1 MATQNP
7 PTFEATH
14 IPPTLIQA
22 PPRQERYQIITADN
36 GERYV
41 LDRIENKLYRIV
53 QPIYKPV
60 PT

>member
-7 PTFEATH
+7 PTLKLRTS
-14 IPPTLIQA
+14 PPTLIQA
-22 PPRQERYQIITADN
+22 PPRQERYQIITVEK

>member
-7 PTFEATH
+7 LILKPRT
-14 IPPTLIQA
+14 PLPSLIQS

-41 LDRIENKLYRIV
+41 LDRVENKLYRIV
-53 QPIYKPV
+53 QPTYKAISA
-60 PT
+60 